1 MRNPY
6 LNSFNLLEVIGA
18 VTLVTISLSFIYILF
33 KITVGVILCLVQL
46 L

>member
-1 MRNPY
+1 MPTKWQ
-6 LNSFNLLEVIGA
+6 LTGA
-18 VTLVTISLSFIYILF
+18 VALVTISLSFIYILF